1 MAVQSPADREA
12 AFSFAAVLR
21 DPELVLRETLEP
33 PSTDA
38 ISVAFDELVEAGA
51 LRADEVASKS
61 GSSKAGLAG
70 SNKTSSTAHKSTEN
84 EPSFWDDP
92 SPTGP
97 AAAALRSAS
106 ASGVAAGDPVPPS
119 YKQKK
124 HKQPP
129 PSSGHTASNSSATD
143 EAATVPPS
151 KFVDVDLTPLGRFLA
166 QVPFAFDLGRAL
178 AFAITLHPVLIP
190 HCVIIAAALSQQE
203 VFLLPHPRMMSDPKR
218 YVSMVAHSTFGRI
231 RFDHGRLSDIVSVVD
246 LIREYA
252 TTSQFVARRGG
263 SSGNVAHAILHNTP
277 DLLKNL
283 DERPPLHDALATWN
297 FVHGIS
303 FDRLKMLLNTV
314 SEIALRL
321 TGLLPHHAA
330 NLTALATLARGG
342 RAARSKHMQARPESG
357 AAAASPSGRGPDLL
371 DIDIGRLLPMDEDAM
386 SILHLILSTAL
397 NRHLLVGKMALQPP
411 VRVAGVPAKQCP
423 PDQMLMLPAIP
434 VSLVANES
442 LLQVPELQLFRPF
455 IDGLVTSSAH
465 MTTAAMPVGMAKP
478 VGKADVGVPAFVRFT
493 PVDICPPVVWHATA
507 PSEVLSP
514 ASAYAA
520 PTQREQA
527 TLAARFFTTASTV
540 LTPAAASSAA
550 RNPVVSSH
558 APSNALSRFYA
569 AKDAAADALPASTS
583 AGGAAT
589 VVDSASWSTFGGVSP
604 SRVLL
609 TTPGGR
615 IVSAP
620 PFASLVFQRMFWSG
634 KFAVSPPSFAAQQ
647 HAASSRGQVL
657 TSTGGRTA
665 GPSNPLYSLAQDLR
679 SGLAS
684 SETAEAQHVR
694 AGVVSTSTAQVE
706 LNMPRAL
713 SSLKFTPL
721 AQKKGKP
728 VRFGSQA
735 LASAV
740 LQQLHMEL
748 TASGLDE
755 SAAFDMVAED
765 NSDDDFDNDSSSSS
779 ENDDED
785 GNGWVFGDGRRGGR
799 GGHRGGS
806 KKGGKGAPMATKS
819 KDKAQVASKK
829 EKQAKMQQRQRAQQ
843 AWDQQANKLT
853 QQMTVFAVV
862 SNVMTGADGQL
873 RAEKLSVL
881 PFATPS
887 QRTLVIVVV
896 DFEIWLRLFVC

>member
-1 MAVQSPADREA
+1 MSVLAQSAADREA

-38 ISVAFDELVEAGA
+38 ILVAFEELVEAGA
-51 LRADEVASKS
+51 LRADEIESKS
-61 GSSKAGLAG
+61 GSGKTGPAGK
-70 SNKTSSTAHKSTEN
+70 KTALKPAEN
-84 EPSFWDDP
+84 ELTFWDDP

-97 AAAALRSAS
+97 AAAAARSAS
-106 ASGVAAGDPVPPS
+106 AVGAAMGDPILPS

-124 HKQPP
+124 QRNKP
-129 PSSGHTASNSSATD
+129 PSSGSTVSDSSATD
-143 EAATVPPS
+143 AASTAPPS

-178 AFAITLHPVLIP
+178 AFAVTVHPVLIP

-203 VFLLPHPRMMSDPKR
+203 VYLLPHPRMMSDPKR

-231 RFDHGRLSDIVSVVD
+231 RFDQGRLSDIVSVVD

-252 TTSQFVARRGG
+252 TMSQFIARRG
-263 SSGNVAHAILHNTP
+263 SSGNTAHAILHNTP

-283 DERPPLHDALATWN
+283 DERPPLHDPLATWN

-314 SEIALRL
+314 SEISLRL

-357 AAAASPSGRGPDLL
+357 AAATSQSSRGPDLL
-371 DIDIGRLLPMDEDAM
+371 EIDIGRLLPMDEDAL

-411 VRVAGVPAKQCP
+411 VRVAGVPAKHCP

-434 VSLVANES
+434 VSLVADET

-465 MTTAAMPVGMAKP
+465 AASSAVPVGMAKP
-478 VGKADVGVPAFVRFT
+478 MGKGDMGVPAFVRFA

-507 PSEVLSP
+507 QSEVFLP
-514 ASAYAA
+514 TRTYAA
-520 PTQREQA
+520 PTEREKSALA
-527 TLAARFFTTASTV
+527 TRFFTTEPSV
-540 LTPAAASSAA
+540 LTSASAA
-550 RNPVVSSH
+550 RNPAVLSH
-558 APSNALSRFYA
+558 APSHALSRFYA
-569 AKDAAADALPASTS
+569 AQDAAADAFPAAAS
-583 AGGAAT
+583 AGATATAAT
-589 VVDSASWSTFGGVSP
+589 VAASSPWSTFGGVSP

-615 IVSAP
+615 VVSAP

-647 HAASSRGQVL
+647 MATAGRGQVL
-657 TSTGGRTA
+657 TSIGGIKA
-665 GPSNPLYSLAQDLR
+665 GPSNPFHSLAQDLR
-679 SGLAS
+679 AGLAS

-713 SSLKFTPL
+713 SSMKFTPL

-740 LQQLHMEL
+740 LQQLHLEL

-755 SAAFDMVAED
+755 SAAFDMAAED
-765 NSDDDFDNDSSSSS
+765 NSDNDSDHDSSS
-779 ENDDED
+779 DDDAD
-785 GNGWVFGDGRRGGR
+785 GWAVGDRRRGGH
-799 GGHRGGS
+799 GGSS
-806 KKGGKGAPMATKS
+806 KKGGKGAPMAS
-819 KDKAQVASKK
+819 KGKDRGKEASKK
-829 EKQAKMQQRQRAQQ
+829 EKQAKQQQRQRAQN
-843 AWDQQANKLT
+843 AWDQQVNSMT
-853 QQMTVFAVV
+853 QQMTVFAVA

-887 QRTLVIVVV
+887 QRMCLSGCWFV
-896 DFEIWLRLFVC
+896 DAPVCLCCQIF